1 LGEAN
6 IHRPTQFCLLF
17 HQSTSHC
24 NKTQIKQNIVTITT
38 AMPNRAIMQEDQ
50 DSFHVLASLGGV
62 QPKRRQVAC
71 TSVGFA
77 YFNSL
82 A

>member
-1 LGEAN
+1 LQQY
-6 IHRPTQFCLLF
+6 P
-17 HQSTSHC
+17 
-24 NKTQIKQNIVTITT
+24 NKTKYRDDHHGDAKQGDQ
-38 AMPNRAIMQEDQ
+38 QEDQ
-50 DSFHVLASLGGV
+50 DSFHNLASLGGV

>member
-1 LGEAN
+1 LQQY
-6 IHRPTQFCLLF
+6 P
-17 HQSTSHC
+17 
-24 NKTQIKQNIVTITT
+24 NKTKYRDDHHSNAKQGDKK
-38 AMPNRAIMQEDQ
+38 ED
-50 DSFHVLASLGGV
+50 HCGLHGLTSLGGV
-62 QPKRRQVAC
+62 QPKRRQVDC